1 MIDVKAAIEK
11 TLQAQRKSEIS
22 IEATSQ
28 EMMTYL
34 NRGEK
39 TIEKVIGPIEAG
51 LAAISNSNNSLRS
64 VEKKLETS
72 LANAAEAVA
81 HLSELTSSLKS
92 MPVFAKQHE
101 ALVKSIESLEVLL
114 EKQNV
119 LLVALRTTRPE
130 RKLVPGVKRRDA
142 AKAKARRQV

>member
-1 MIDVKAAIEK
+1 
-11 TLQAQRKSEIS
+11 
-22 IEATSQ
+22 
-28 EMMTYL
+28 
-34 NRGEK
+34 
-39 TIEKVIGPIEAG
+39 
-51 LAAISNSNNSLRS
+51 
-64 VEKKLETS
+64 LETS